1 VDQADTLPDF
11 TVGILLYANCDLL
24 DIAGPNDVFD
34 FFDASVIGRTSR
46 VASVAGAKAPLGGIG
61 AMTVTPQYDFEDCPP
76 IDLLF
81 VPGGGPAGLED
92 ALADEA
98 LLAFVREKAAEARYV
113 SSVCTGGLILAAAGL
128 LDGYQATTHWAVI
141 DCLRLFPEVK
151 VVNGCP
157 RYVHDGNRF
166 TGGGISS
173 SIDLSLYMVET
184 IVTEMSGD
192 ADTGKFASQQV
203 QLQIQY
209 NPQPP
214 NSGGDPCSVD
224 YALYAPTAESMKDFH
239 DGVCD
244 AVRKRLETGA

>member
-1 VDQADTLPDF
+1 MEGGLPDF

-46 VASVAGAKAPLGGIG
+46 VVSVARSKDPLGGIG
-61 AMTVTPQYDFEDCPP
+61 ALSVTAQYDFDDCPA

-81 VPGGGPAGLED
+81 VPGGGPAGIED
-92 ALADEA
+92 SLADDA
-98 LLAFVREKAAEARYV
+98 LLAFLREKADAALYV
-113 SSVCTGGLILAAAGL
+113 ASVCTGGIILAAAGL
-128 LDGYQATTHWAVI
+128 LDGYRATTHWAVI
-141 DCLRLFPEVK
+141 DCLALFPGVT

-184 IVTEMSGD
+184 IVAEMSGD
-192 ADTGKFASQQV
+192 ADAGRFASQQV

-214 NSGGDPCSVD
+214 NPGGDPCSVD
-224 YALYAPTAESMKDFH
+224 YAIYAPTAESMKDFH
-239 DGVCD
+239 DGVCE
-244 AVRKRLETGA
+244 AVRKRLGLG

>member
-1 VDQADTLPDF
+1 VADPAELPDF
-11 TVGILLYANCDLL
+11 TVGIVLYGNCDLL

-34 FFDASVIGRTSR
+34 FFDASPIGRSSK
-46 VASVAGAKAPLGGIG
+46 VVSVGRTRDPLGGIG
-61 AMTVTPQYDFEDCPP
+61 AMIVTPQYCFDDCPP

-81 VPGGGPAGLED
+81 VPGGGPKGLED

-98 LLAFVREKAAEARYV
+98 LRRFLQERAAEARYV
-113 SSVCTGGLILAAAGL
+113 ASVCTGGLILAAAGL

-141 DCLRLFPEVK
+141 DCLRLFPDVK

-157 RYVHDGNRF
+157 RFVHDGNRF

-173 SIDLSLYMVET
+173 SIDLALYMVET
-184 IVTEMSGD
+184 IVAEMSGD
-192 ADTGKFASQQV
+192 AEAAKLASQQV

-214 NSGGDPCSVD
+214 HPGGDPCSVD
-224 YALYAPTAESMKDFH
+224 YALYAPTAAAMQDFH

-244 AVRKRLETGA
+244 AVRKRLGES